1 VPLICAFL
9 ALLYLPLQEARD
21 NASHRFMPVKDVPV
35 FKITAAGGR
44 PWQQQQQQRWLVK
57 LHLW

>member
-1 VPLICAFL
+1 L